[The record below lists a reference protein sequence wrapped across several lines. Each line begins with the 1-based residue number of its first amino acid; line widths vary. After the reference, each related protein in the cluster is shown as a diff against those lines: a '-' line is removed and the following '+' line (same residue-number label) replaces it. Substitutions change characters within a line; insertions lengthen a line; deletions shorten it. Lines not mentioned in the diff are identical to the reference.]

1 MNPCVHSATQL
12 LTHVL
17 LGRAD
22 TMGLLPDLDDLYDPS
37 SRKHLQA
44 NTFPTQEAIA
54 DALQALALVFQ
65 RYGVNVLYPDSV
77 PNCNQVFVRDL
88 GFVIDDIW
96 VQSNIIP
103 HRARELEG
111 LTSLKNLIPEEK
123 QLTFPDRVHLEGGDV
138 LYHNDCILVGICTRS
153 DYASLLTA
161 RTNKAAVAVLSS
173 AFPKKSVRSFELIKS
188 NTIPEK
194 NALHLDCCLQL
205 LGDGL
210 AITCPE
216 GFAIAKE
223 YAWLVHHIGASN
235 IFEVTALEM
244 SQMMCNLI
252 SISAGVVVSDP
263 RFDRLNNWLRKRG
276 ITVEEVDFS
285 EVAKQGGSFRC
296 VTMPLKRLP

>member
-1 MNPCVHSATQL
+1 M
-12 LTHVL
+12 
-17 LGRAD
+17 
-22 TMGLLPDLDDLYDPS
+22 
-37 SRKHLQA
+37 
-44 NTFPTQEAIA
+44 
-54 DALQALALVFQ
+54 
-65 RYGVNVLYPDSV
+65 
-77 PNCNQVFVRDL
+77 
-88 GFVIDDIW
+88 
-96 VQSNIIP
+96 
-103 HRARELEG
+103 
-111 LTSLKNLIPEEK
+111 
-123 QLTFPDRVHLEGGDV
+123 
-138 LYHNDCILVGICTRS
+138 
-153 DYASLLTA
+153 
-161 RTNKAAVAVLSS
+161 
-173 AFPKKSVRSFELIKS
+173 
-188 NTIPEK
+188 
-194 NALHLDCCLQL
+194 HLDCCLQL

-252 SISAGVVVSDP
+252 SISAEVVVSDP